1 MRFRLAL
8 AMSRHAGTILTQDV
22 ARRILDEVCSG
33 ADAPI
38 DLAQFAPVRW
48 SGYTIAAE
56 RFLTQEPAL
65 IALEHAFRREVGLG
79 GQFHGAA
86 QAARLR
92 EEEAAGLL
100 LVLVARTAA
109 GDVAGLMR
117 VRVGGHVA
125 TQTLR
130 AWDEL
135 LYVVPGHR
143 GWLGYHLARY
153 AERCAFQLGAR
164 DFTLTCQASTG
175 SGRLARY
182 AGYRPVATIFKKVA
196 QDACDISQ
204 MPTRHQQ
211 GVAHVPLAS
220 H

>member
-8 AMSRHAGTILTQDV
+8 AMSRHAGKPLTQDV
-22 ARRILDEVCSG
+22 ARRILEDVCSG
-33 ADAPI
+33 DDSPI
-38 DLAQFAPVRW
+38 DLAQFAPAEW
-48 SGYTIAAE
+48 GGYTIRAE
-56 RFLTQEPAL
+56 RFYTQEPSL
-65 IALEHAFRREVGLG
+65 LALEAAFRQEVGFAG
-79 GQFHGAA
+79 PFYASA

-92 EEEAAGLL
+92 EDEAAGLL

-109 GDVAGLMR
+109 GDIAGVMR
-117 VRVGGHVA
+117 VRIGGHVPS
-125 TQTLR
+125 QTLR
-130 AWDEL
+130 ASDEL
-135 LYVVPGHR
+135 LYVLPSHR
-143 GWLGYHLARY
+143 GWLAYHLARY

-182 AGYRPVATIFKKVA
+182 AGYQPVATIYKKVA

-204 MPTRHQQ
+204 VPTRHRQ

-220 H
+220 N